1 MQAPAKQPE
10 KETGWEQA
18 FDRQESEVRGQEKP
32 VHVLNARQLEF
43 AAHIRRMQKEQ
54 QRDLV

>member
-1 MQAPAKQPE
+1 MQTAPTKPE

-18 FDRQESEVRGQEKP
+18 FDRQEPESRGQEKP

-43 AAHIRRMQKEQ
+43 AAHIKRMQKEK
-54 QRDLV
+54 RELV